1 MNKLSKALKKLG
13 YDEPED
19 EEVYEEEEVTPTR
32 IVFPSSTMSTSTT
45 TTTTTTTTAAAESGP
60 CSEGWSHIGEGCY
73 QVVTSQ

>member
-19 EEVYEEEEVTPTR
+19 EEEYEVEEVIPTR
-32 IVFPSSTMSTSTT
+32 IVFPSSTVSNTTT
-45 TTTTTTTTAAAESGP
+45 TTTTTTTTAESGP
-60 CSEGWSHIGEGCY
+60 CSAGWSHIGEGCY

>member
-19 EEVYEEEEVTPTR
+19 EEVYEEEEEVTPTR
-32 IVFPSSTMSTSTT
+32 IVFPSSTTTSST

-60 CSEGWSHIGEGCY
+60 CREGWSHIGEGCY